1 MPGLTR
7 PPRRL
12 FGGPHPCRRRA
23 GKAWPT
29 QPSLAVA
36 LFPGTSPQA
45 SDHCA
50 CLGVAAVGCP
60 PRPALS
66 PSGGRA
72 GRFGRWTRS
81 AVCPVQLGGPA
92 TRACSPHRGPKP
104 ARGVTVPA
112 ARGRGRGARLVAS
125 DEPHTYSADGPSP
138 DGQHGRGC
146 CGPSPCACACSPT
159 ERASLAPLHAACAGV
174 GGQPTAA
181 GDIDEWTPHPHRGR
195 RVGEAAHP
203 GPPSEGDPE
212 LRRQRALHALAQ
224 MQLLPP
230 GTRPAALR
238 DHQADTDAA
247 EILSDTLSA
256 TTPFASPRGD
266 APQQLSG
273 AVAPVT
279 PREATPGFTPPPSPD
294 QLPRST
300 PAAAN
305 VEPLPWQ
312 DARPPSS
319 LPGER
324 NSWLYI
330 PLLHAGA
337 GNLTERAQH
346 AWRSRPGLGPRF
358 WELASLL
365 RDAPPVM
372 PSALA
377 QTLLAVAECEAHDAR
392 RDISAAD
399 RASAAAFSA
408 MPDAPLPLS
417 AALLLCMEPDGY
429 LTAAAQA
436 AFLESTRVRLRP
448 RLHRVWRTMPDTNT
462 NRPPRPPPGDAV
474 AALAAAPQHTRCQPL
489 RPANALTNVSQPAH
503 QLPETTTPLQMRRQ
517 LESPMWHGWPWT
529 RWTWP
534 KSSDARCLRC
544 KTCRPSCEPPCGQ
557 R

>member
-1 MPGLTR
+1 MCTSGRPGLHAVVVLSKGKFSSFAQLLR
-7 PPRRL
+7 APPCHVGCVDRTAAVGMCRGLLGRL
-12 FGGPHPCRRRA
+12 VGCLVGRILAADVQGKPDPRSPHLQWRY
-23 GKAWPT
+23 
-29 QPSLAVA
+29 
-36 LFPGTSPQA
+36 SPVL
-45 SDHCA
+45 HPRLRTTCA

-66 PSGGRA
+66 PSGGRT

-125 DEPHTYSADGPSP
+125 DEPHTYSSDGPSP
-138 DGQHGRGC
+138 HGQHGHGC
-146 CGPSPCACACSPT
+146 CGPSPCECACSPT

-174 GGQPTAA
+174 GEQPTAA

-279 PREATPGFTPPPSPD
+279 PREATPAPARPRPPQMWSPC
-294 QLPRST
+294 PGKM
-300 PAAAN
+300 P
-305 VEPLPWQ
+305 
-312 DARPPSS
+312 ARPPSS
-319 LPGER
+319 LPSEH
-324 NSWLYI
+324 NAWLHI

-337 GNLTERAQH
+337 GQLDRTCPTRLA
-346 AWRSRPGLGPRF
+346 
-358 WELASLL
+358 LASWA
-365 RDAPPVM
+365 R
-372 PSALA
+372 PS
-377 QTLLAVAECEAHDAR
+377 
-392 RDISAAD
+392 
-399 RASAAAFSA
+399 
-408 MPDAPLPLS
+408 
-417 AALLLCMEPDGY
+417 
-429 LTAAAQA
+429 
-436 AFLESTRVRLRP
+436 FLGTRV
-448 RLHRVWRTMPDTNT
+448 
-462 NRPPRPPPGDAV
+462 
-474 AALAAAPQHTRCQPL
+474 LAARCAASHAFCACPDL
-489 RPANALTNVSQPAH
+489 ARG
-503 QLPETTTPLQMRRQ
+503 RRVR
-517 LESPMWHGWPWT
+517 G
-529 RWTWP
+529 
-534 KSSDARCLRC
+534 A
-544 KTCRPSCEPPCGQ
+544 
-557 R
+557 